1 MRFTLFAVGILG
13 AALAQTA
20 CKRDSETSSPSGE
33 CDGMC
38 GRGTRCDGKLCVVD
52 YSQDICAS
60 PETNETPV
68 VPMKPPITSWGEC
81 FEDRSTMPKFKP
93 VDDKSIAQ
101 FDPDAAR
108 RVDLNGNGGDEQLN
122 EAVLNSH
129 MRDVEYA
136 INDCLAKAA
145 CYQGSSLPNG
155 RMDFTFRLLGT
166 GKVESITV
174 AAPTGLSVFGIIPCA
189 RKAVVDHVFPTY
201 DGPAMTVKYNIEIGG
216 SD

>member
-81 FEDRSTMPKFKP
+81 FEDRRARCRCR
-93 VDDKSIAQ
+93 SI
-101 FDPDAAR
+101 R
-108 RVDLNGNGGDEQLN
+108 
-122 EAVLNSH
+122 
-129 MRDVEYA
+129 
-136 INDCLAKAA
+136 
-145 CYQGSSLPNG
+145 
-155 RMDFTFRLLGT
+155 
-166 GKVESITV
+166 
-174 AAPTGLSVFGIIPCA
+174 
-189 RKAVVDHVFPTY
+189 
-201 DGPAMTVKYNIEIGG
+201 
-216 SD
+216 